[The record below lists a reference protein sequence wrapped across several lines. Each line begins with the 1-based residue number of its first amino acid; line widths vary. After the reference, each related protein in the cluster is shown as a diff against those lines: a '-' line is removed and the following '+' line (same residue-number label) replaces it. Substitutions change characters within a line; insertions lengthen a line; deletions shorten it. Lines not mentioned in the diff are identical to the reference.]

1 MGFLIMSSFGN
12 GYRLTGNPAYSD
24 VVVQAATSLATRYS
38 ATVGATR
45 SWNDPTNFLVII
57 DNMMNLELLDYA
69 AGLKGGNPIWRD
81 MALAHSL
88 TTARTLVHADG
99 SVTQEATFD
108 NTTGALLDTSN
119 SAVHL
124 GDHDV
129 WARGQAWAL
138 DGFATQYR
146 YLRDPRLLDTARS
159 VADYFLAHLPADS
172 IPRWN
177 LNDPTES
184 WVQDSSA
191 AAIAASGLAQLA
203 LVDPDPTHQATY
215 RAGAARLLA
224 ALTSPANLDTT
235 VTGAGLLKHASQLW
249 NGPQSDTAVVY
260 ADYYLLEAIERF
272 RMLPTT
278 LTPIPVLS
286 VVGEQRQGRHPGQG
300 GHRRADQHQ
309 LERPGLG
316 PVDPG
321 RPRADQPDRPRGRR
335 HLERRHDPQP
345 ALRRRDLARRPDLG
359 ARLRRLELGPDRR
372 TRAVRVPP
380 AAGAVRPGARPGQH
394 AQLLERGRRA
404 VGRLRG
410 DPAAVLRDHGRH
422 AHLRG
427 GDAAAPRP
435 GQGVRPGHRRPGRR
449 LRRHAGLREWYA
461 EGDLDELE
469 YAAMGAAAR
478 ASLSLLADDPE
489 PPAAAWCWR
498 RTWRTAAVR
507 PGARRRAR
515 DARPGERRG
524 ARTRGRLLRLCTSTA
539 TRLNRWWGTP
549 RMLLQAAADG
559 DEDAQFA
566 VDSAEDESLLWY
578 AVQEADDLLQGA
590 STEPGSG
597 RG

>member
-1 MGFLIMSSFGN
+1 MAAVLLGLVAQAGNGSGVRVAASDYAATPPPVDPVALDAALNATVGLAHWRLLDMTRTLPRNQFPYVGNADGSWTTGTGWTGGFFPGELWYSAEMSADPASSAEAAAWTLPLAAQRNNRSTHDVGFLIMSSFGN

-69 AGLKGGNPIWRD
+69 AGLRGGNPIWRD

-108 NTTGALLDTSN
+108 NTTGALLGTSN

-124 GDHDV
+124 GDKDV

-249 NGPQSDTAVVY
+249 DGPQSDTSVVY

-278 LTPIPVLS
+278 LTPIPVLAVAAS
-286 VVGEQRQGRHPGQG
+286 SARAGTPAKAAIDGLTSTNWSAQGSGQWI
-300 GHRRADQHQ
+300 RADLGPTNPTVREADVTWNAGTTRSQRFVVETS
-309 LERPGLG
+309 LDGLTWAPAYAGSSSGLTTGPERYGFRPRPARYVRVRGLG
-316 PVDPG
+316 NTVNSWNG
-321 RPRADQPDRPRGRR
+321 VT
-335 HLERRHDPQP
+335 
-345 ALRRRDLARRPDLG
+345 
-359 ARLRRLELGPDRR
+359 EL
-372 TRAVRVPP
+372 T
-380 AAGAVRPGARPGQH
+380 
-394 AQLLERGRRA
+394 
-404 VGRLRG
+404 VG
-410 DPAAVLRDHGRH
+410 
-422 AHLRG
+422 
-427 GDAAAPRP
+427 
-435 GQGVRPGHRRPGRR
+435 
-449 LRRHAGLREWYA
+449 
-461 EGDLDELE
+461 
-469 YAAMGAAAR
+469 
-478 ASLSLLADDPE
+478 
-489 PPAAAWCWR
+489 
-498 RTWRTAAVR
+498 
-507 PGARRRAR
+507 
-515 DARPGERRG
+515 
-524 ARTRGRLLRLCTSTA
+524 
-539 TRLNRWWGTP
+539 
-549 RMLLQAAADG
+549 
-559 DEDAQFA
+559 
-566 VDSAEDESLLWY
+566 
-578 AVQEADDLLQGA
+578 
-590 STEPGSG
+590 
-597 RG
+597 

>member
-1 MGFLIMSSFGN
+1 MAAVLLGVVGQAGHDSGVRVVASDYAATPPAVDPVALDAALDATAGLAHWRLLDMTRTLPRNQFPYVGNADGSWTTGTGWTGGFFPGELWYSAEMSADPASSAGAAAWTLPLAAQRLNRNTHDVGFLIMSSFGN
-12 GYRLTGNPAYSD
+12 GFRLTGNPAYSD

-108 NTTGALLDTSN
+108 NTSGALLAISN
-119 SAVHL
+119 NAVHL

-191 AAIAASGLAQLA
+191 AAIAASGLSQLA

-249 NGPQSDTAVVY
+249 VGPQSNTSVVY

-286 VVGEQRQGRHPGQG
+286 VAASSARTGTPARAAIDGLTSTNWSAQGSGQWI
-300 GHRRADQHQ
+300 RADLGPTNPTVREADVTWNAGTTRSQRFVVETS
-309 LERPGLG
+309 LDGLAWAPAYAGSSSGLTAGPERYGFRPRPARFVRVRGLG
-316 PVDPG
+316 NTLNSWNGV
-321 RPRADQPDRPRGRR
+321 AE
-335 HLERRHDPQP
+335 LSV
-345 ALRRRDLARRPDLG
+345 G
-359 ARLRRLELGPDRR
+359 AG
-372 TRAVRVPP
+372 
-380 AAGAVRPGARPGQH
+380 
-394 AQLLERGRRA
+394 
-404 VGRLRG
+404 
-410 DPAAVLRDHGRH
+410 
-422 AHLRG
+422 
-427 GDAAAPRP
+427 
-435 GQGVRPGHRRPGRR
+435 
-449 LRRHAGLREWYA
+449 
-461 EGDLDELE
+461 
-469 YAAMGAAAR
+469 
-478 ASLSLLADDPE
+478 
-489 PPAAAWCWR
+489 
-498 RTWRTAAVR
+498 
-507 PGARRRAR
+507 
-515 DARPGERRG
+515 
-524 ARTRGRLLRLCTSTA
+524 
-539 TRLNRWWGTP
+539 
-549 RMLLQAAADG
+549 
-559 DEDAQFA
+559 
-566 VDSAEDESLLWY
+566 
-578 AVQEADDLLQGA
+578 
-590 STEPGSG
+590 
-597 RG
+597 